1 MNKVLALCVKLMN
14 LVNLVFFCSFLMRL
28 CTISVCRKYM
38 YKFRLIFTLLSVLG
52 LSVLASGCASS
63 LPSNFVYET
72 SLRGEQGL
80 PGRAQRLNS
89 AKTLL
94 AESGAKDPEI
104 ALQAALPDA
113 EVKVK
118 RWGVKYFGKDWAR
131 YQVVL
136 DADIKRGDNKTK
148 CRESSTEEPVGAPLL
163 DELLANDGAEFT
175 RQMES
180 LAEKCIKLSK
190 R

>member
-1 MNKVLALCVKLMN
+1 
-14 LVNLVFFCSFLMRL
+14 
-28 CTISVCRKYM
+28 M

-148 CRESSTEEPVGAPLL
+148 CRESSTDGPVGAPLL
-163 DELLANDGAEFT
+163 DDLLADKGAEFSQ
-175 RQMES
+175 QMEGLIAGCVAKQRKS
-180 LAEKCIKLSK
+180 QTDSK
-190 R
+190 N

>member
-1 MNKVLALCVKLMN
+1 MNRV
-14 LVNLVFFCSFLMRL
+14 
-28 CTISVCRKYM
+28 
-38 YKFRLIFTLLSVLG
+38 FTLL
-52 LSVLASGCASS
+52 LSALFLSGFLSACATS
-63 LPSNFVYET
+63 LPPDFIYET

-80 PGRAQRLNS
+80 PGRAQRLKS

-136 DADIKRGDNKTK
+136 DADIKRGDIKTK
-148 CRESSTEEPVGAPLL
+148 CRESSTEGPVGAPVL
-163 DELLANDGAEFT
+163 DELLANDGAEFL
-175 RQMES
+175 RQMEG
-180 LAEKCIKLSK
+180 LIAGCVAKAKTLI
-190 R
+190 

>member
-1 MNKVLALCVKLMN
+1 M
-14 LVNLVFFCSFLMRL
+14 
-28 CTISVCRKYM
+28 
-38 YKFRLIFTLLSVLG
+38 
-52 LSVLASGCASS
+52 
-63 LPSNFVYET
+63 
-72 SLRGEQGL
+72 

-118 RWGVKYFGKDWAR
+118 RWGLKYFGKDWAR

-136 DADIKRGDNKTK
+136 HADIKHPIIKGGDSKTK
-148 CRESSTEEPVGAPLL
+148 CRESSTEGPVGAPVL
-163 DELLANDGAEFT
+163 DELLANDGAGFL
-175 RQMES
+175 RQMEG
-180 LAEKCIKLSK
+180 LIAGCVAKAKTLI
-190 R
+190 